1 MVSLEQINSGKTIA
15 VFGSSRRDEDSEHYR
30 EAYDLGRVLARAG
43 YAVLSGGYNGSMGAV
58 SRGADEAGG
67 RVIGI
72 TCAVFDPLPPNAW
85 LTEEIKA
92 PTMLDRLAIMLDR
105 SDGFVAV
112 RGGIG
117 TLSEVTLAWSLLQT
131 RSQTGKPLGAAWCRL
146 AGHRRCISR
155 PQRPGRLD
163 CRVGAHRPLTHGC
176 SPSPHCAPNTSR
188 PSAPGIAGW
197 GRRAIAMGQ
206 PSVIDRV

>member
-1 MVSLEQINSGKTIA
+1 MKTIA

-43 YAVLSGGYNGSMGAV
+43 YAVLSGGYFGSMGAV
-58 SRGADEAGG
+58 SRGAAEAGG
-67 RVIGI
+67 RVIGV
-72 TCAVFDPLPPNAW
+72 TCAIFDPLPPNAW

-92 PTMLDRLAIMLDR
+92 PTMLDRLQIMLDR

-131 RSQTGKPLGAAWCRL
+131 RSQTGKPLVLLGADWQAIVDVFRAHSDL
-146 AGHRRCISR
+146 GGSIAALVRVVHSPTDVLPALIA
-155 PQRPGRLD
+155 PPTPPGPP
-163 CRVGAHRPLTHGC
+163 PLG
-176 SPSPHCAPNTSR
+176 
-188 PSAPGIAGW
+188 
-197 GRRAIAMGQ
+197 
-206 PSVIDRV
+206 

>member
-1 MVSLEQINSGKTIA
+1 MNSGKTIA
-15 VFGSSRRDEDSEHYR
+15 VFGSSRRDEDSEYYR
-30 EAYDLGRVLARAG
+30 EAYDLGHVLARAG
-43 YAVLSGGYNGSMGAV
+43 HAVLSGGYNGSMGAV
-58 SRGADEAGG
+58 SRGAHEAGG
-67 RVIGI
+67 RVIGV

-131 RSQTGKPLGAAWCRL
+131 RSQTGKPLVLLGIDWQVIVDALRVHSDLGGSIAAL
-146 AGHRRCISR
+146 ARVVHT
-155 PQRPGRLD
+155 PDQVLLALAAPPTPPGPP
-163 CRVGAHRPLTHGC
+163 PLG
-176 SPSPHCAPNTSR
+176 
-188 PSAPGIAGW
+188 
-197 GRRAIAMGQ
+197 
-206 PSVIDRV
+206 